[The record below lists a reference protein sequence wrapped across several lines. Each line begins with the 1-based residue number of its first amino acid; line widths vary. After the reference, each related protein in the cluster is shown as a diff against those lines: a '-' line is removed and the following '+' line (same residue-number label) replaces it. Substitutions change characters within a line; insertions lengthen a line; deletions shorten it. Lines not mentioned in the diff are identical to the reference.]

1 MMSDQQTKLDD
12 FMREV
17 QEQEKKDREL
27 SGSGEFEERETLRAD
42 RDNLYEGYY
51 LESFQ
56 SGIVGKFG
64 ENTAVRL
71 TSPTGEKVTLWV
83 NGFEEQHFNQFIA
96 RLEGDELSLPV
107 KISFMR
113 TQKESEKGNTYNR
126 LFVRLDA
133 HGDDVAFEMDSL

>member
-1 MMSDQQTKLDD
+1 MSDQQTKLDA
-12 FMREV
+12 FMEDV
-17 QEQEKKDREL
+17 KEQENKDKEL
-27 SGSGEFEERETLRAD
+27 RGSGEFEDRETLRAD
-42 RDNLYEGYY
+42 RDKLYEGYF

-71 TSPTGEKVTLWV
+71 ISSTGEKVTLWV

-96 RLEGDELSLPV
+96 RLESDDMALPV
-107 KISFMR
+107 KFSFMR

-126 LFVRLDA
+126 LFIRLDA